1 MNEQSVALPQHYT
14 KTTIDEIDS
23 WTHNNIGLEPS
34 PHRLSLEPSA
44 AYLLWKPRIIGL
56 CGKARSGKD
65 TAANMLQTIKPT
77 AGKVAFA
84 DPVRAGAKAM
94 FGFTDEHLHGK
105 LKEVVI
111 PRYGKSP
118 RQIMQTLG
126 TEWGRDTIHEDLWL
140 LIAEEKIDAFV
151 EAGRW
156 AIVTDVRFENEA
168 DFVRKK
174 GGQIWH
180 IHRGDAPAVSKHP
193 SEAGVTFRADLGDIV
208 IDNNGTLDDLF
219 EQVDDAALG
228 DYFG

>member
-1 MNEQSVALPQHYT
+1 MNEQSVALPQHYP

-23 WTHNNIGLEPS
+23 WIHNIGLEPS
-34 PHRLSLEPSA
+34 PPRLSLEPSA

-84 DPVRAGAKAM
+84 DPIRAAAKAM
-94 FGFTDEHLHGK
+94 FDFTDEHLHGK

-151 EAGRW
+151 GAGRW

-168 DFVRKK
+168 DFIRKK

-180 IHRGDAPAVSKHP
+180 IRRGDAPAVSKHP

-208 IDNNGTLDDLF
+208 INNNGTLDDLF